1 MPHGRPGAP
10 PKRPGLTQRFSNA
23 LAGRGPQDTRMDLPF
38 LGDIS
43 ISWRDILD
51 IALITLLFYN
61 IIVMVKQT
69 RAVTAIYGL
78 IIIIAVYL
86 ASRAIGLNTLNWLLE
101 YILSSIFLLVVIVFQ
116 RDIRQALTT
125 IGARRM
131 WFASLFRKKEEH
143 PTVPIISGAAEY
155 MAHRKIGAL
164 MVIERSVP
172 LGDTLERGVRLDAR
186 ISKELLINI
195 FWPNSPLHDGAAI
208 ISGNK
213 IVAAG
218 CILPL
223 STAVAKRDYGTRH
236 RAALGITEESD
247 AVVVVVSEERG
258 VAAVAVDGRIT
269 GALDA
274 VKLPKV
280 LTSALE
286 RKI

>member
-1 MPHGRPGAP
+1 MEIPI
-10 PKRPGLTQRFSNA
+10 
-23 LAGRGPQDTRMDLPF
+23 
-38 LGDIS
+38 LGGVTIG
-43 ISWRDILD
+43 WRDVLD
-51 IALITLLFYN
+51 IILITLLFYY
-61 IIVMVKQT
+61 IIIAVKQT

-78 IIIIAVYL
+78 IIMIAVYMV
-86 ASRAIGLNTLNWLLE
+86 SRAIGLNTLNWLLE
-101 YILSSIFLLVVIVFQ
+101 YVLSSIFLLVVIVFQ
-116 RDIRQALTT
+116 RDIRQALSS

-131 WFASLFRKKEEH
+131 LFTSFFRKKQEY
-143 PTVPIISGAAEY
+143 PAIPIICGAAEY

-164 MVIERSVP
+164 IVIERNVP
-172 LGDTLERGVRLDAR
+172 LGDTTDRGVQLDAR
-186 ISKELLINI
+186 LSRELLINL

-208 ISGNK
+208 IRGSR

-236 RAALGITEESD
+236 RAALGITEETD

-258 VAAVAVDGRIT
+258 AVAVSVDGRIT

-274 VKLPKV
+274 VKLPRV
-280 LTSALE
+280 LESAME

>member
-1 MPHGRPGAP
+1 MEIPI
-10 PKRPGLTQRFSNA
+10 
-23 LAGRGPQDTRMDLPF
+23 
-38 LGDIS
+38 LGGIS
-43 ISWRDILD
+43 VGWRDILD
-51 IALITLLFYN
+51 IALITLLFYYI
-61 IIVMVKQT
+61 IIVIKQT

-78 IIIIAVYL
+78 IVIIAVYL
-86 ASRAIGLNTLNWLLE
+86 ISRAVGLSTLTWLLE
-101 YILSSIFLLVVIVFQ
+101 YVLSSIFLLVVIVFQ
-116 RDIRQALTT
+116 RDIRQALSS
-125 IGARRM
+125 IGARQ
-131 WFASLFRKKEEH
+131 WTASLFRKKQEH
-143 PTVPIISGAAEY
+143 PTIPIICGAAEY

-164 MVIERSVP
+164 MVIERNVP
-172 LGDTLERGVRLDAR
+172 LGDTTERGVRLDAL
-186 ISKELLINI
+186 ISKEMLINI

-208 ISGNK
+208 IRGGR

-258 VAAVAVDGRIT
+258 AIAIAVDGRLT

-274 VKLPKV
+274 VKLPRV
-280 LTSALE
+280 LDSALE